1 MESYLSIK
9 TQEKVAPQI
18 ISHQS
23 EGYISLWKG
32 IISFTELHKYPLLPC
47 PHCLQVTL
55 SLDEDSIQKRDIS
68 KKKLEMNSRNF
79 KGVNTEKKLQYEK
92 KVEQISQGDGFWL
105 KLFAIAGTSYIDMID
120 PINGKTFLFNSFFSC
135 QSCNESV
142 TATGIYL
149 QPIKLSE
156 QSATKSPVIK
166 VEHFSPTIPMIPISN
181 NIPSN
186 IQSEL
191 YDAFKH
197 FHFDPLSSASKLRRA
212 IEQFCENFQV
222 KGKNLHQK
230 ICSLKDKHP
239 EEAEY
244 LEALKL
250 IGNEGTHDHDVSEID
265 LLHAFQIMQFVL
277 DIYDRKAR
285 YKATQENYKQL
296 ALKFGKNKM
305 QLKLTQ
311 LPNIKEVESIS

>member
-1 MESYLSIK
+1 MESHLPIK
-9 TQEKVAPQI
+9 KQEKVVPQI
-18 ISHQS
+18 TRNQS

-32 IISFTELHKYPLLPC
+32 IISFTELNKYPLLPC
-47 PHCLQVTL
+47 PHCLQIAL
-55 SLDEDSIQKRDIS
+55 SIDESSIQKREIS
-68 KKKLEMNSRNF
+68 QKTLEISSRKF
-79 KGVNTEKKLQYEK
+79 KGVKAEKKLQHEK
-92 KVEQISQGDGFWL
+92 EIEKINQGDGFWL
-105 KLFAIAGTSYIDMID
+105 KLFAVAGSSFMEMID
-120 PINGKTFLFNSFFSC
+120 PLNGKTFLFNAFFSC
-135 QSCNESV
+135 KGCNESV
-142 TATGIYL
+142 TATGAYL
-149 QPIKLSE
+149 EPIKLSD

-166 VEHFSPTIPMIPISN
+166 VEHFSPTIPMITISN

-186 IQSEL
+186 IKSEL

-212 IEQFCENFQV
+212 IEQFCEDFQV

-230 ICSLKDKHP
+230 ICYLKDKHP

-250 IGNEGTHDHDVSEID
+250 IGNEGTHDHDVSEVD

-285 YKATQENYKQL
+285 YKATQENYEQL

-305 QLKLTQ
+305 QLKLSQ
-311 LPNIKEVESIS
+311 LSDIKEVVSVS